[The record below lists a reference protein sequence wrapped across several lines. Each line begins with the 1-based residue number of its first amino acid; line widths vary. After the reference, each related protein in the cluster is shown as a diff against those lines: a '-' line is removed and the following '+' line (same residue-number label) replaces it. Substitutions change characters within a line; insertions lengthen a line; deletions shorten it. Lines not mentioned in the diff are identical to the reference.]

1 MLKSWHIICLIVG
14 IRTYF
19 TGEGQ
24 ALCEIRKVVIQK
36 RVDDHN
42 QTNKRG
48 IAIMNFGIL
57 VLLIAIILFA
67 LLAFK
72 QLSALIL
79 APVVTIFV
87 LICSGIPIMEG
98 LQDMFM
104 PAAADYVS
112 KYFLTF
118 FVGALFGAVYQFTGA
133 AESIARFIGGLCH
146 GKFVA
151 PIIMCITGILTFG
164 GVSGFVVFFVIYPIA
179 LNLFK
184 ESNLTRRLI
193 PAAISAGCWTWS
205 MSAPGSPSIQNVI
218 AIKSLGTLST
228 AAFVPSLIVS
238 IIEFLL
244 IFVWLEYRARKFTKN
259 GYYFDDARL
268 KTQLSAEDL
277 NIQGREDL
285 PHWVIAF
292 IPIILILV
300 LFNGFHLDVVPSVF
314 AGVALAAI
322 LMFKFVK
329 GGIEQWVKVFNKG
342 AADSGVA
349 ILNTAIVVGFGG
361 VVKNTQGFAD
371 LVTALKG
378 MSMPPL
384 VFVMI
389 TVAIC
394 AGACG
399 SASGGMGV
407 AFNALTDTYLAL
419 GAKLPYIHR
428 IATIAAGTLDTLPH
442 QGAQITLLG
451 ICKLTHK
458 EAYFDIAITQIII
471 PFITCGLF
479 IVLAQMGL

>member
-1 MLKSWHIICLIVG
+1 
-14 IRTYF
+14 
-19 TGEGQ
+19 
-24 ALCEIRKVVIQK
+24 
-36 RVDDHN
+36 
-42 QTNKRG
+42 
-48 IAIMNFGIL
+48 MNIHIL
-57 VLLIAIILFA
+57 VLVIAIALFGV
-67 LLAFK
+67 LAFK
-72 QLSALIL
+72 QMSALIL
-79 APVVTIFV
+79 APLVTIFV
-87 LICSGIPIMEG
+87 ILCSGLPILDSLKG
-98 LQDMFM
+98 LFM
-104 PAAADYVS
+104 PAATDYIT

-118 FVGALFGAVYQFTGA
+118 FVGALFGAVYQYTGA
-133 AESIARFIGGLCH
+133 AESIARAIAGLCH

-184 ESNLTRRLI
+184 EGNLTRRLI

-218 AIKSLGTLST
+218 AMDSLGTPST
-228 AAFVPSLIVS
+228 AAFVPSLITAIVM
-238 IIEFLL
+238 FAL
-244 IFVWLEYRARKFTKN
+244 IFVWLEVRARSFTKK
-259 GYYFDDARL
+259 GIVFDDPSL
-268 KTQLSAEDL
+268 KYQLSPEELPNPD
-277 NIQGREDL
+277 EEKDL
-285 PHWVIAF
+285 PNVIVA
-292 IPIILILV
+292 ILPIILILV
-300 LFNGFHLDVVPSVF
+300 LFNNPMHPFPVETSVF
-314 AGVALAAI
+314 AGVALATI
-322 LMFKFVK
+322 LMFKRIK
-329 GGIEQWVKVFNKG
+329 GVNEWIGVFNKG

-361 VVKNTQGFAD
+361 VVQNTQGFND
-371 LVTALKG
+371 LVTALKN
-378 MSMPPL
+378 MSMQPL

>member
-1 MLKSWHIICLIVG
+1 
-14 IRTYF
+14 
-19 TGEGQ
+19 
-24 ALCEIRKVVIQK
+24 
-36 RVDDHN
+36 
-42 QTNKRG
+42 
-48 IAIMNFGIL
+48 MNFGIL

-79 APVVTIFV
+79 APLVTIFV
-87 LICSGIPIMEG
+87 VVCSGLPI
-98 LQDMFM
+98 LDSLKDLFM
-104 PAAADYVS
+104 PAAANYVS
-112 KYFLTF
+112 NYFLVF

-133 AESIARFIGGLCH
+133 AESIARFISSLCH

-151 PIIMCITGILTFG
+151 PIIMIITGILTFG

-205 MSAPGSPSIQNVI
+205 MTAPGSPSIQNVI
-218 AIKSLGTLST
+218 AMESLGTPST

-238 IIEFLL
+238 IIEFAL
-244 IFVWLEYRARKFTKN
+244 IFIWLEYRARKFTKN
-259 GYYFDDARL
+259 GYYFNDTRL
-268 KTQLSAEDL
+268 KTQLTDEDL
-277 NIQGREDL
+277 NTEGRKDL
-285 PHWVIAF
+285 PNWIIAF
-292 IPIILILV
+292 IPIIAILV
-300 LFNGFHLDVVPSVF
+300 LFNIVDWKVEAAVF
-314 AGVALAAI
+314 AGVVLATV
-322 LMFKFVK
+322 LMFKYVK
-329 GGIEQWVKVFNKG
+329 GGVNEWIKVFNKG

-361 VVKNTQGFAD
+361 VVKGTQGFTD
-371 LVTALKG
+371 LVEMLKG
-378 MSMPPL
+378 FDMTPL
-384 VFVMI
+384 LFVMI

-407 AFNALTDTYLAL
+407 AFNALTDTYLSL
-419 GAKLPYIHR
+419 GAKLPYVHR
-428 IATIAAGTLDTLPH
+428 IAAIAAGTLDTLPH

-458 EAYFDIAITQIII
+458 EAYFDIAITQIVI
-471 PFITCGLF
+471 PFITCGIF